1 MPCVVGGGNARMIW
15 SVVGKVCLC
24 IVCLATT
31 DFVYLSVSLSLFK
44 EERMVYGEERN
55 ALRLCCNAV

>member
-1 MPCVVGGGNARMIW
+1 M
-15 SVVGKVCLC
+15 CLH

-31 DFVYLSVSLSLFK
+31 DFVYLSVSLGLFK
-44 EERMVYGEERN
+44 KERMVYGEERN